1 MSLKLSPGCKCCDD
15 CGFCSGTVP
24 DEFDA
29 TITGFVDGAM
39 CIDCSDLDGIY
50 SLQFFGELDQG
61 CRWKYSATSAP
72 AGKVATCDGYSEWI
86 TDIYLDLLQGVAGGS
101 LQWAL
106 RIHLNAAS
114 SAISCDEDAGGSPTS
129 PIDCNL
135 DAFDFTGCFWWDPEF
150 HCGLSSFGV
159 SVSVG

>member
-1 MSLKLSPGCKCCDD
+1 MSLKLSAGCKCCGA
-15 CGFCSGTVP
+15 CPSCSGTTP

-39 CIDCSDLDGIY
+39 CTDCSDLDGIY
-50 SLQFFGELDQG
+50 SLQFIGENIDGRCQ
-61 CRWKYSATSAP
+61 WKYSATSP
-72 AGKVATCDGYSEWI
+72 PSGKVATCDGYYEWI
-86 TDIYLDLLQGVAGGS
+86 TDIFLTLTDGVGGAM
-101 LQWAL
+101 QWEL

-114 SAISCDEDAGGSPTS
+114 NSVDCDQSAGGSS
-129 PIDCNL
+129 PVDCEL
-135 DAFDFTGCFWWDPEF
+135 DGFDFTGCFWWDPEF

>member
-1 MSLKLSPGCKCCDD
+1 MSLKLSAGCQCCEG
-15 CGFCSGTVP
+15 CPSCSGTTP

-39 CIDCSDLDGIY
+39 CTDCSDLDGVY
-50 SLQFFGELDQG
+50 SLLSVPTTVG
-61 CRWKYSATSAP
+61 CLWKYSATSP
-72 AGKVATCDGYSEWI
+72 PTGKVATCDGYYEWI
-86 TDIYLDLLQGVAGGS
+86 TDIYLQLVGTGALGAM
-101 LQWAL
+101 QWHL

-114 SAISCDEDAGGSPTS
+114 NSIDCEEDAGGLHTV
-129 PIDCNL
+129 DCDL

-159 SVSVG
+159 SVSAG